1 MKRELFLTVWFKL
14 VHLLF
19 SCLQTQSK
27 MCALSESR
35 TSTFRLNCTIS
46 FIGPLTLSWDSLTSL
61 IMGQFFRISLF
72 IHTYIYFWAFLVVQM
87 VKNPPAMQETW
98 VLYLDWEDPLEE
110 GMETPFQYSCLENP
124 HAQRSLASK
133 SLWGHRESDM
143 TEQLSTHMYFYVN
156 THPIG
161 SLSLKDP
168 EKHSSHNILFKPGRS
183 ISLAPLL

>member
-1 MKRELFLTVWFKL
+1 MKCNSQLFDCDVFKSSPTL
-14 VHLLF
+14 VYLL
-19 SCLQTQSK
+19 
-27 MCALSESR
+27 
-35 TSTFRLNCTIS
+35 
-46 FIGPLTLSWDSLTSL
+46 
-61 IMGQFFRISLF
+61 ISLAPQPPYLF
-72 IHTYIYFWAFLVVQM
+72 THRMRLGASLVVQM